1 MTAAVLKEFSVWTRK
16 LFAESAILNFI
27 KKPDFFTRA
36 WEESAIFGVF
46 NWLLNFPGRLC
57 RNVYLRLE
65 GIFLCSLAF
74 RLLKAALSRIGA
86 LMGLSLALML
96 IIPDSRWHNIY
107 STVLIVALAFAF
119 FLKTIICESESFNLK
134 ALDFAMIVFAVSSLL
149 AAVTSIFPVASFDY
163 FVLYTAC
170 FLLVL
175 LIVSSLKTGGELE
188 TFVELLLAGVFLT
201 ALYGIWQW
209 KVVGVPVDPSLT
221 DVRINKGMSGRI
233 TSTMGNPNVYGELLV
248 LTMPFFW
255 TAIIN
260 SRTLLKKALF
270 AVLFVPVMVSLLL
283 TGSRSAWISFA
294 VSVLVFVFFKNKK
307 LIPVMIILGILSIP
321 LLPQPIYDRLM
332 TLSNPNDS
340 SASYRKAILETAM
353 PMLRDYWVTGVGL
366 GTDAFIAIYKRYMSF
381 KLKTV
386 AHTHNLYLQVWLEA
400 GIVALIS
407 LIWFVLRLFKKCA
420 LSIFN
425 RTDKYINNILIA
437 GLASLAGILVMG
449 LADHVWFY
457 NRIMLIFWADVGVI
471 LAGLSIIASKR
482 SSLPQNM
489 E

>member
-1 MTAAVLKEFSVWTRK
+1 
-16 LFAESAILNFI
+16 
-27 KKPDFFTRA
+27 
-36 WEESAIFGVF
+36 
-46 NWLLNFPGRLC
+46 
-57 RNVYLRLE
+57 
-65 GIFLCSLAF
+65 
-74 RLLKAALSRIGA
+74 
-86 LMGLSLALML
+86 
-96 IIPDSRWHNIY
+96 
-107 STVLIVALAFAF
+107 
-119 FLKTIICESESFNLK
+119 
-134 ALDFAMIVFAVSSLL
+134 
-149 AAVTSIFPVASFDY
+149 
-163 FVLYTAC
+163 
-170 FLLVL
+170 
-175 LIVSSLKTGGELE
+175 
-188 TFVELLLAGVFLT
+188 
-201 ALYGIWQW
+201 
-209 KVVGVPVDPSLT
+209 
-221 DVRINKGMSGRI
+221 
-233 TSTMGNPNVYGELLV
+233 
-248 LTMPFFW
+248 MPFFW